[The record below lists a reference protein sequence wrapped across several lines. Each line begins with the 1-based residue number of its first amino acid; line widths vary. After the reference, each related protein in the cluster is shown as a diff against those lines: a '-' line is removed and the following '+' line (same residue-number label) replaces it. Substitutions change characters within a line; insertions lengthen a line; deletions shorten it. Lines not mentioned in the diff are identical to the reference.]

1 MLEKGDRHLAQN
13 ALILEFMS
21 PKKITSVVHADSLH
35 HPLQNEK
42 KSWEK
47 RKKIAEEKVQIWLR
61 AQDHVFWNTLI

>member
-21 PKKITSVVHADSLH
+21 PKKITSVVDADSLH

-42 KSWEK
+42 KS
-47 RKKIAEEKVQIWLR
+47 
-61 AQDHVFWNTLI
+61 